1 MAPEGLLKPI
11 KPPFVVTVKRAVFV
25 RKDQKLVLMP
35 AEKTSVNESAIPWPA
50 KPSTIVTSKTDRKSL
65 FARPPVL
72 SVARVRE
79 NWFWVSPGMA
89 QYCPEPA
96 LMSREDFCPCLPLSG
111 GLGRKR
117 VSHNF
122 SKRRPGGL
130 RLTALRHSSGR
141 GRPRDRHAGRGG
153 LPQEINLRRGQG
165 VGLVDEVAEGA
176 LQGHSFGDEG
186 AGGLDGAGVFVAQRL
201 CLLLPFPGHSTRS
214 QSPGGL
220 PADAKRIQHRL
231 GSGRA
236 GVLAW
241 CA

>member
-1 MAPEGLLKPI
+1 
-11 KPPFVVTVKRAVFV
+11 
-25 RKDQKLVLMP
+25 MP

-50 KPSTIVTSKTDRKSL
+50 KPSTIVTSKTDRKSR

-96 LMSREDFCPCLPLSG
+96 LVSREDFCPCLPLSG

-176 LQGHSFGDEG
+176 LQFQGFGGEG
-186 AGGLDGAGVFVAQRL
+186 VGGVDGAGVLVPQSLNSCGGQGQFLAPDTLHFADPGVGIEVGCGEKLVAGLFNSVFQTQPVEQRAL
-201 CLLLPFPGHSTRS
+201 GLLLA
-214 QSPGGL
+214 GGDFNQAL
-220 PADAKRIQHRL
+220 D
-231 GSGRA
+231 GFF
-236 GVLAW
+236 
-241 CA
+241 CC